1 VGCNLILHIERHLVT
16 LFYEYSA
23 RLALPAP
30 EEKRLATSE
39 DANVV
44 EFCHQTYINSG
55 TVGQLEWSANY
66 PKHAVSGNH
75 QPIIEE
81 PLSPEPE
88 PENVEAKEGA
98 IEDFFCEDP
107 DEIPTINLNIEEFTQ
122 NLKNYMQANN
132 VDIEYADMSK
142 ALVAITP
149 DAASIPTPK
158 LKNISRLR
166 TEHQVYDIGLD
177 KIYCH

>member
-1 VGCNLILHIERHLVT
+1 MHIGKHLVT
-16 LFYEYSA
+16 LFYKCSA

-39 DANVV
+39 DPNVV

-55 TVGQLEWSANY
+55 TVGQLEWNANY
-66 PKHAVSGNH
+66 PKHTVSGNH

-81 PLSPEPE
+81 PPSPEPE
-88 PENVEAKEGA
+88 PENVGAKEGA
-98 IEDFFCEDP
+98 IEDFFFEDP

-132 VDIEYADMSK
+132 VEIECAGMSK

-149 DAASIPTPK
+149 EAASIPTPK
-158 LKNISRLR
+158 LKNVSRLR

-177 KIYCH
+177 MI

>member
-1 VGCNLILHIERHLVT
+1 MGCNLILHIYRHLVT

-30 EEKRLATSE
+30 EEKCLVTLE
-39 DANVV
+39 DPNVV
-44 EFCHQTYINSG
+44 EFSHQTYINSG
-55 TVGQLEWSANY
+55 SVGQLEWSANY

-81 PLSPEPE
+81 PLSPECE
-88 PENVEAKEGA
+88 TENIEAHEGA
-98 IEDFFCEDP
+98 IEDFFCEES

-122 NLKNYMQANN
+122 NLKDYMQANN
-132 VDIEYADMSK
+132 VEIEYADMSK

-158 LKNISRLR
+158 LKNVNRLR

-177 KIYCH
+177 KI